1 MNILPNSGQPSEGV
15 EPPVRSPSL
24 GLSILFTTENG
35 STKETYFPQPV
46 LGDLERVGQVAYN
59 PNQGQPFTE
68 EQLREAIVDMDVC
81 LTHWG
86 CPQFNERVLERA
98 NRLRLI
104 AHAAGS
110 VADLVTPNVFQRGI
124 QVCSANQVMAKY
136 TAESALAYI
145 LAGLK
150 WLPQQ
155 AEDVKVRRLWGS
167 QRTLRSLHNTRIGL
181 VGLGT
186 IGRFL
191 LDLLAP
197 FQAQVKVY
205 DPYLAQADLAPYS
218 QAVLAPLEEV
228 LAWGEVISIHAS
240 LTPETRGLLDATKL
254 RLLQDGCLLVNTARG
269 PIIDETALIHELQS
283 GRISAVLD
291 VYTTEPLPLESE
303 LRKLEN
309 VTLFP
314 HSAGQTNRGVEMS
327 RAVLE
332 EIERFRKG
340 ESLQLEISFEKF
352 NLMTRERQFHIY
364 H

>member
-1 MNILPNSGQPSEGV
+1 MPDP
-15 EPPVRSPSL
+15 
-24 GLSILFTTENG
+24 SILFTLENG
-35 STKETYFPQPV
+35 STKDTYFPRPV
-46 LGDLERVGQVAYN
+46 LDDLERLGKVVYN
-59 PNQGQPFTE
+59 PNQDQPFTE
-68 EQLREAIVDMDVC
+68 EQLSEAIVDMDVC

-86 CPQFNERVLERA
+86 CPQFNEQVLKRA
-98 NRLRLI
+98 SRLRLI

-110 VADLVTPNVFQRGI
+110 VADLVTPEVYQRGI
-124 QVCSANQVMAKY
+124 RVCSANLIMARY

-155 AEDVKVRRLWGS
+155 AEDVKVRKLWGS

-197 FQAQVKVY
+197 FKAQVKVY
-205 DPYLAQADLAPYS
+205 DPYLTQADLAPYS
-218 QAVLAPLEEV
+218 PAVLAPLEEV

-240 LTPETRGLLDATKL
+240 LTPETRGLLDAR
-254 RLLQDGCLLVNTARG
+254 RLSYLQDGCLLVNTARG
-269 PIIDETALIHELQS
+269 PIIDETALIQELKS

-314 HSAGQTNRGVEMS
+314 HTAGQTNRGVEMS
-327 RAVLE
+327 LAILD
-332 EIERFRKG
+332 EIERFRKS
-340 ESLQLEISFEKF
+340 EPLQFEIPFEKF
-352 NLMTRERQFHIY
+352 RLMTRERQFQIY